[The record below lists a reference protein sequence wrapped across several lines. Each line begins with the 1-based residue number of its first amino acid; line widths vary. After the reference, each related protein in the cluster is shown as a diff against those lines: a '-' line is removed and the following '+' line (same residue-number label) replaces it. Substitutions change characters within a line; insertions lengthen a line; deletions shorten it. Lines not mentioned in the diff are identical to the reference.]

1 MGAHCARRHLSP
13 GVAACGRLRVPCPR
27 RDVASSSRRG
37 KEAANWQR
45 GHVLMW
51 PSPRSHRNA
60 ADGNAHRAA
69 VGLNGS
75 RGRKRRDAGAARQPR
90 DPSRVPGSPTGFPGR
105 RATGAFRAGWTR
117 PRVADEAPAY
127 PSHPRPFCRGRT
139 ARGRKQVRTRTD
151 TLRIRRS
158 CPRGRG
164 SRTAWRGRRAGSTP
178 PTAARSRR
186 RSCGGAPR
194 ARPSPGSRCG

>member
-1 MGAHCARRHLSP
+1 MFQWPFLVRDGAS
-13 GVAACGRLRVPCPR
+13 
-27 RDVASSSRRG
+27 ASSNRRG
-37 KEAANWQR
+37 KETANWQR

-69 VGLNGS
+69 VGLNG
-75 RGRKRRDAGAARQPR
+75 AGAENAVT
-90 DPSRVPGSPTGFPGR
+90 RVPQGSPGT
-105 RATGAFRAGWTR
+105 RAGSQGAR
-117 PRVADEAPAY
+117 RGSQEGAQPALSGPVGIGPRVADEAPAY